1 MGLTLSAEL
10 YFRSIKRIKM
20 YEELYRFLILYKNLS
35 IPNIGTFALVR
46 QPATGDFPSR
56 TIHPPGYTFSFQPN
70 INSSMKDFFSWLGQA
85 LLISDRE
92 AIIRFN
98 DFVYELK
105 RKIASGEIVDWKG
118 VGTLSKDLAGEIKF
132 IPITKDLIFEQPVKA
147 EKLIREKAEH
157 MVRVGEEEKTSA
169 EMEVLL
175 TKTGDKRSIWWAYAI
190 AIGLL
195 LIMFLGWYFSDH
207 GLNVNA
213 TGNGQK
219 LVPQKAESTP

>member
-1 MGLTLSAEL
+1 
-10 YFRSIKRIKM
+10 M
-20 YEELYRFLILYKNLS
+20 YAELYRFLILHKNLS
-35 IPNIGTFALVR
+35 IPDIGTFSLIR
-46 QPATGDFPSR
+46 QPARGDFPNR
-56 TIHPPGYTFSFQPN
+56 IIDPPAYTFSFQPDT
-70 INSSMKDFFSWLGQA
+70 NSSSKKFFSWLSA
-85 LLISDRE
+85 VLLISDRQ
-92 AIIRFN
+92 AIVRFN
-98 DFVYELK
+98 DFAYDLK
-105 RKIASGEIVDWKG
+105 RKIQTGEIIDWQR

-132 IPITKDLIFEQPVKA
+132 IPITKDLIFEQSIKA

-157 MVRVGEEEKTSA
+157 MVRVGEDEKTSA

-175 TKTGDKRSIWWAYAI
+175 TKSGEKRSMWWAYAI

-219 LVPQKAESTP
+219 LVPRKAMTTP